1 MDPET
6 YIAHTVIDKYIQITQ
21 NSTTIIN
28 ILFPNLPL
36 PLLYLETEVRI
47 KLQVIIP
54 NCLQLSKLELSLRD
68 TNPPLSGLK
77 FMQV

>member
-6 YIAHTVIDKYIQITQ
+6 YIAHTVIDKYTQITQ

-68 TNPPLSGLK
+68 TNPSVGG
-77 FMQV
+77 